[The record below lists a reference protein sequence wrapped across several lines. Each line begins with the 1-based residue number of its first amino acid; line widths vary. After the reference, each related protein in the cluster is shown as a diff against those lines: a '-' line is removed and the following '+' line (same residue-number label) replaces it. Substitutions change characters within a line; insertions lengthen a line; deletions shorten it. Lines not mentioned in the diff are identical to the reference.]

1 MSDDDFSEK
10 MAKLNSMMEVSSLLP
25 DRCYLILSQTDDD
38 NVSMSVYDTMDFERD
53 SDDINPA
60 QVLIQGLLEI
70 MESDIEQVLEAGM
83 ARISLLDME
92 QKMSSIEGQYVG
104 DNIIKVDFGKKH

>member
-10 MAKLNSMMEVSSLLP
+10 MARLNSMMEVSSLLP
-25 DRCYLILSQTDDD
+25 DRCYLILSQTDDE
-38 NVSMSVYDTMDFERD
+38 NVSMSVYDTMDFDSD
-53 SDDINPA
+53 SDDISPA

-92 QKMSSIEGQYVG
+92 QKTSTIGSQHIG

>member
-1 MSDDDFSEK
+1 MSDDDFLEK

-38 NVSMSVYDTMDFERD
+38 NVSMSVYDTTDIDSD
-53 SDDINPA
+53 SDDVNPA

-92 QKMSSIEGQYVG
+92 QKMSSIESRYVG